1 MLHVYAAVS
10 RPSGDMRGVDGRLLE
25 FLPVEGL
32 ALAVSRHD
40 EAPAPT
46 AERLRAHARV
56 NLALLGAPFRYGS
69 HAADEDALRQQV
81 RPDELRA
88 KLDEVS
94 GCVEYTIQLPAEPDD
109 RASGRAYLEGKRRAY
124 AQRTLLEE
132 RLQPAASAFKNERG
146 RLVCLVPR
154 QNVVRFKEL
163 AHGLKVSG
171 PW

>member
-1 MLHVYAAVS
+1 HRYRGYRFDLPGTECGARLSRIGAAERAAAAAALAKVGIVMLHVYAAVS

-81 RPDELRA
+81 RPDEL
-88 KLDEVS
+88 
-94 GCVEYTIQLPAEPDD
+94 
-109 RASGRAYLEGKRRAY
+109 
-124 AQRTLLEE
+124 
-132 RLQPAASAFKNERG
+132 
-146 RLVCLVPR
+146 
-154 QNVVRFKEL
+154 
-163 AHGLKVSG
+163 
-171 PW
+171 